1 MAYQNDFYGQK
12 FYKKKDNRMM
22 NTPQVPLGTVLNDNI
37 LTKNG
42 WIPYKKK
49 SGAKS
54 GTTKHG
60 KLYVSAWN
68 ASKTKGLLKISAF
81 ENSLSK
87 EYQKKNS
94 NEVRVSMMFEIF
106 YNSTGVKVLEL
117 GFFNTTT
124 GVVVLGKVGLTIA
137 TKAPNGG
144 FCGTYKKK

>member
-1 MAYQNDFYGQK
+1 MAYNNSY
-12 FYKKKDNRMM
+12 NNPTSMPM
-22 NTPQVPLGTVLNDNI
+22 GTVLNGNI

-49 SGAKS
+49 SGAKC
-54 GTTKHG
+54 GTTKHD
-60 KLYVSAWN
+60 KLYISAWN
-68 ASKTKGLLKISAF
+68 ASKTKGLVKISAF

-87 EYQKKNS
+87 EYKKKNS

-117 GFFNTTT
+117 GFYNTTT
-124 GVVVLGKVGLTIA
+124 GVVVLGKVGLTIE

-144 FCGTYKKK
+144 FCGSYKKK

>member
-1 MAYQNDFYGQK
+1 MAYNNQND
-12 FYKKKDNRMM
+12 RMQNPHTM
-22 NTPQVPLGTVLNDNI
+22 PMGTVLNGNI
-37 LTKNG
+37 LTKQG

-60 KLYVSAWN
+60 GLYISAWN
-68 ASKTKGLLKISAF
+68 ASKTKGLVKISAF

-87 EYQKKNS
+87 EYKKKNS
-94 NEVRVSMMFEIF
+94 DEVRISMMFEIF

-144 FCGTYKKK
+144 FCGSYKKK